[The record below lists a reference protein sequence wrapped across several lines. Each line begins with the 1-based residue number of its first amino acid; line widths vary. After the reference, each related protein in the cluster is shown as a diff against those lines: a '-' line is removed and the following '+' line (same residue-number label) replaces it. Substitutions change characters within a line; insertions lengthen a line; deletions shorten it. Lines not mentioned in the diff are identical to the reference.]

1 MGSHRTIVFEFG
13 ENVSLT
19 KLHMSSESFHVRTV
33 ERVGLIGEGSS
44 MLVER
49 LRDSLAEFTARSGH
63 EFTLH
68 VGCAAGQSDAR
79 THAQLIT

>member
-1 MGSHRTIVFEFG
+1 
-13 ENVSLT
+13 
-19 KLHMSSESFHVRTV
+19 
-33 ERVGLIGEGSS
+33 LIGEGSA

-49 LRDSLAEFTARSGH
+49 LRDSLAEFTASSGH

-68 VGCAAGQSDAR
+68 VGSAAGQSDAR